1 MRAHNKFISPILI
14 LIASTA
20 MVAQAPTPAATAP
33 QYSDADKKKI
43 AEIEQRPE
51 IKEAIQEAWDA
62 KRRADLEYIY
72 NLNLSAEYDVS
83 GPQYANFR
91 QSYGSLYNN
100 PMLQRYL
107 NNIGQHLVP
116 ADSPNIYSFKIL
128 LDPIPRAESFSTGT
142 VLVSTGLI
150 SMLDNEAQLAY
161 VLGHEIAHV
170 ERNHMYDIVRM
181 SVVEPALNKE
191 KEESNERKKAILTA
205 AVGVASAG
213 IGARAIGVTGAIF
226 SGATGVAGG
235 LIAGNLIFRDHA
247 TNTEWGDL
255 YENEADEAS
264 LGYIL
269 AQGYDVREAPKL
281 YARLESAA
289 SHDPR
294 IGLGFIAKSGR
305 MKARDAKIQETLSGP
320 MKDQITAKLKAGGL
334 TGSSGEFNLI
344 MATLK
349 RDNGIVAID
358 YDLFAMARDNLDE
371 AVSLRS
377 NDARAQLYLGKVI
390 SLTARNDDDRRE
402 AEEHFMKAIQ
412 CDETRG
418 AYPDP
423 HLEHALHLIGE
434 NGDKTEI
441 RKEIQ
446 SYIALYQRQH
456 AGTLPTNMP
465 ILYDYL
471 TLVGEPNWYAPPA
484 AVVSTKNVEP
494 IRTDSAGARPAL
506 TGPEVI
512 ALATAG
518 SSSAG
523 DDSQVKQVSQPAS
536 KAHAQAAHPVVKKT
550 STQ

>member
-213 IGARAIGVTGAIF
+213 IGARAIGVTG
-226 SGATGVAGG
+226 
-235 LIAGNLIFRDHA
+235 
-247 TNTEWGDL
+247 
-255 YENEADEAS
+255 
-264 LGYIL
+264 
-269 AQGYDVREAPKL
+269 KL
-281 YARLESAA
+281 L
-289 SHDPR
+289 
-294 IGLGFIAKSGR
+294 
-305 MKARDAKIQETLSGP
+305 
-320 MKDQITAKLKAGGL
+320 
-334 TGSSGEFNLI
+334 
-344 MATLK
+344 
-349 RDNGIVAID
+349 
-358 YDLFAMARDNLDE
+358 
-371 AVSLRS
+371 
-377 NDARAQLYLGKVI
+377 
-390 SLTARNDDDRRE
+390 
-402 AEEHFMKAIQ
+402 
-412 CDETRG
+412 
-418 AYPDP
+418 
-423 HLEHALHLIGE
+423 
-434 NGDKTEI
+434 
-441 RKEIQ
+441 
-446 SYIALYQRQH
+446 
-456 AGTLPTNMP
+456 
-465 ILYDYL
+465 
-471 TLVGEPNWYAPPA
+471 
-484 AVVSTKNVEP
+484 
-494 IRTDSAGARPAL
+494 
-506 TGPEVI
+506 
-512 ALATAG
+512 
-518 SSSAG
+518 
-523 DDSQVKQVSQPAS
+523 
-536 KAHAQAAHPVVKKT
+536 
-550 STQ
+550 